1 MDNLKYYND
10 SFAYNYDIFA
20 PKAPKKAEILEYPDK
35 KVIERCAMMH
45 DSGART
51 EQMLEMWARVKGEV
65 VKPWVLIVI
74 GITLLTMLVLG
85 IRRKVLQYRRSMHRL
100 HRRRKR

>member
-35 KVIERCAMMH
+35 KV
-45 DSGART
+45 
-51 EQMLEMWARVKGEV
+51 
-65 VKPWVLIVI
+65 KPKAKK
-74 GITLLTMLVLG
+74 
-85 IRRKVLQYRRSMHRL
+85 KVEE
-100 HRRRKR
+100 

>member
-35 KVIERCAMMH
+35 KVKPKAKSKLKV
-45 DSGART
+45 DTG
-51 EQMLEMWARVKGEV
+51 VV
-65 VKPWVLIVI
+65 VKCVI
-74 GITLLTMLVLG
+74 AVLVLAA
-85 IRRKVLQYRRSMHRL
+85 VC
-100 HRRRKR
+100 